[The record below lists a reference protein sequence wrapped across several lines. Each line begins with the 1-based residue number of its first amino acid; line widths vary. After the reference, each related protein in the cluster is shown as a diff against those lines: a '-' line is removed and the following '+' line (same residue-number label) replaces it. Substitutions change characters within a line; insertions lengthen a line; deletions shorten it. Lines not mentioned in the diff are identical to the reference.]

1 MVAGDSLN
9 SRDSSTSNHTN
20 TSVVGRLPGLI
31 DDVMYFQMLGIIIY
45 LDIIIGAFAVGAN
58 VITITAYCRMGF
70 SDSTNISLTALAV
83 SDLGIA
89 VTTITTSIAILLPA
103 VMSVPFGN
111 DVGVILSAIPHSL
124 LTRVSAFITTY
135 VSAEGYLCVLLPLK
149 VKSIITPKRTLIVM
163 LVIYGSF
170 LSVYPIS
177 FVRYPLGWR
186 FESRLNRTIFDV
198 LTVSDEIVYLFDRAY
213 VLLIATSMPLLNFL
227 AVVVF
232 TILLALSLQKS
243 KAWRDA
249 QSNSAQLDGKS
260 AQSAAKQSKEIRAV
274 KMVITIAIVFIISSI
289 PLSAHNFTSLFIP
302 EFALVGRYFK
312 LYDMGGMMSLGVN
325 SINSGANVIIY
336 YSMSKKSRR
345 AVLGLFS
352 TRKQRVK

>member
-1 MVAGDSLN
+1 MVAGETLN
-9 SRDSSTSNHTN
+9 ARDSSSHTN
-20 TSVVGRLPGLI
+20 SSIVGRLPGLI
-31 DDVMYFQMLGIIIY
+31 GDAMYFRMLGIIID
-45 LDIIIGAFAVGAN
+45 LDIIIGAFAVGAKF
-58 VITITAYCRMGF
+58 ITITAYCRMGF
-70 SDSTNISLTALAV
+70 SDSTTISLTALAV

-89 VTTITTSIAILLPA
+89 VTTITTSVSALLPA
-103 VMSVPFGN
+103 VMSVPFEN
-111 DVGVILSAIPHSL
+111 DVGVILSAIPHML

-135 VSAEGYLCVLLPLK
+135 VSAERYLCVLLPLK
-149 VKSIITPKRTLIVM
+149 IKSIITPKRTLIVM

-170 LSVYPIS
+170 LSVYPAC
-177 FVRYPLGWR
+177 FLRYPLGWR
-186 FESRLNRTIFDV
+186 FESSLNITILDV
-198 LTVSDEIVYLFDRAY
+198 LTVSDEIVYLFDSAY
-213 VLLIATSMPLLNFL
+213 GLLIATIIPLLTFL

-289 PLSAHNFTSLFIP
+289 PLSAHSFTTLIVP
-302 EFALVGRYFK
+302 EFTFIGRYSRM
-312 LYDMGGMMSLGVN
+312 YDVGGMMSLAVN

-336 YSMSKKSRR
+336 YSMSNKFRR
-345 AVLGLFS
+345 AVHGLFF
-352 TRKQRVK
+352 TRKQTVR